1 MNKNQKMI
9 PVFQPDYGIEEIEAV
24 TYVLK
29 SGWIG
34 LGPKTAEF
42 EERFAQYVKA
52 KYAVALNSGTAA
64 LHLSLLAANVGPGD
78 EVIVP
83 SLTFV
88 STAHVV
94 MYVGARPVFADVE
107 SDTLCLSSE
116 DVARKITARTRAVIP
131 VHYGGHPCDMELLRH
146 LIASRGITLIEDA
159 AHACGA
165 VYQGYRIGSISPF
178 TCFSFHAV
186 KNLATGD
193 GGMITTNDSEAAT
206 RLRRLR
212 WMGITKDTWDRL
224 ETLSESGKKAQ
235 KSYGWYYKIPE
246 LGYKCHMNDIT
257 AALGLVQ
264 LGKLEAAN
272 KNRRKLATIYTE
284 RLSALP
290 GIECPIVRS
299 GMITAQHNYVIRC
312 DQRDE
317 LHLYLR
323 EHNISSG
330 VHYMPVHLHPFY
342 QEQYPNIHLPVTEA
356 QWLRLLTLP
365 LYPQLTGE
373 EQNYIIDTIREFKE
387 KNEREKNFVYGW

>member
-1 MNKNQKMI
+1 MTMNKNQKMI
-9 PVFQPDYGIEEIEAV
+9 PVFRPNYGTQEIQAV
-24 TYVLK
+24 TRVLK

-42 EERFAQYVKA
+42 EERFASYVGVRH
-52 KYAVALNSGTAA
+52 AVAVNSGTAA
-64 LHLSLLAANVGPGD
+64 LHMALLVANIGPGD

-88 STAHVV
+88 STVHVV
-94 MYVGARPVFADVE
+94 MYVGARPIFADVE
-107 SDTLCLSSE
+107 PDVLCLSPE
-116 DVARKITARTRAVIP
+116 DVARKITTKTRAVIP
-131 VHYGGHPCDMELLRH
+131 VHYGGHPCDMEQLRQ
-146 LIASRGITLIEDA
+146 LTTARGITLIDDA

-165 VYQGYRIGSISPF
+165 VYRGNRIGSISPF

-193 GGMITTNDSEAAT
+193 GGMITTNDSDGAS

-212 WMGITKDTWDRL
+212 WMGIIKDTWSRL
-224 ETLSESGKKAQ
+224 ETLSRSGKVAQ
-235 KSYGWYYKIPE
+235 KAYGWYYEIPE

-264 LGKLEAAN
+264 LGKLEVAN
-272 KNRRKLATIYTE
+272 KRRQELAAIYTE
-284 RLSALP
+284 GLSDLP
-290 GIECPIVRS
+290 GIECPVVRP
-299 GMITAQHNYVIRC
+299 GVITAQHNYVIRC
-312 DQRDE
+312 DRRDE

-342 QEQYPNIHLPVTEA
+342 LECYPDIHLPVTEA
-356 QWLRLLTLP
+356 QWPRLLTLP
-365 LYPQLTGE
+365 LYPQLTAE
-373 EQNYIIDTIREFKE
+373 EQAYIIKTIVT
-387 KNEREKNFVYGW
+387 FVGKD